1 MTRLQSK
8 RRGVSVVISTLL
20 VLAITIVGALSIS
33 NLMSTS
39 VLTTVNQAP
48 KDIIMANS
56 MLLVGYDTRDG
67 LTLSGITGPKGLDN
81 NPNSM
86 LCTASCAGSPTALPS
101 AGGTDFIVLQLWNKN
116 AIEVP
121 IRNIQVNG
129 VIHTWDIAARNQD
142 LDGSIA
148 TGAYPSFPA
157 EGKFSIIHHSNAGTL
172 IQNGTETMA
181 GDREKRIIVHLSS
194 DVEGNIPL
202 PAPPDIGLGEPLQ
215 ILIKIGDEFPAE
227 FVILSGDTK

>member
-39 VLTTVNQAP
+39 ALTTVNQTP

-67 LTLSGITGPKGLDN
+67 LTLSDISGPKALDN
-81 NPNSM
+81 QPDGM
-86 LCTASCAGSPTALPS
+86 LCTVSCAGASSTALPI

-116 AIEVP
+116 TVEVP

-129 VIHTWDIAARNQD
+129 IIHTWDLQTRFKD
-142 LDGSIA
+142 LDGS
-148 TGAYPSFPA
+148 AYPGFPR
-157 EGKFSIIHHSNAGTL
+157 EGQFSIIHHSNAGLLT
-172 IQNGTETMA
+172 QNGTETMA
-181 GDREKRIIVHLSS
+181 GDKEKRIIIHLSS
-194 DVEGNIPL
+194 QVVGKIPP
-202 PAPPDIGLGEPLQ
+202 PAPPDNIGLGEPLQ
-215 ILIKIGDEFPAE
+215 ILIKIADEFPAE
-227 FVILSGDTK
+227 YVILSGDTK

>member
-39 VLTTVNQAP
+39 ALTTVNQAP

-67 LTLSGITGPKGLDN
+67 NDLADIEDLENLFDN
-81 NPNSM
+81 R
-86 LCTASCAGSPTALPS
+86 LCTASCAGSPLALPLS
-101 AGGTDFIVLQLWNKN
+101 GGTDFIVLHLWNKN
-116 AIEVP
+116 TVEVP
-121 IRNIQVNG
+121 IRNVQVNG
-129 VIHTWDIAARNQD
+129 VIHTWDLQTRNVPFNPQ
-142 LDGSIA
+142 GIHPA
-148 TGAYPSFPA
+148 FPE
-157 EGKFSIIHHSNAGTL
+157 EGKFSIIYHSGSIGL

-181 GDREKRIIVHLSS
+181 GDIEKRIIIHLSS
-194 DVEGNIPL
+194 DVEGDL
-202 PAPPDIGLGEPLQ
+202 VSKDIGLAEPLQ

>member
-39 VLTTVNQAP
+39 ALTTVNQAP

-67 LTLSGITGPKGLDN
+67 LTLSNITTPPLNNQPNDN
-81 NPNSM
+81 M
-86 LCTASCAGSPTALPS
+86 LCTVSCAGALSTALPS

-116 AIEVP
+116 TVEVP
-121 IRNIQVNG
+121 IHNIQVNG
-129 VIHTWDIAARNQD
+129 VMHTWDLQARNQN
-142 LDGSIA
+142 LDG
-148 TGAYPSFPA
+148 TGVHPAFPE
-157 EGKFSIIHHSNAGTL
+157 EGKFSIIHHSNSGLL
-172 IQNGTETMA
+172 IQNGTETIV
-181 GDREKRIIVHLSS
+181 GDKEKRIVIKLSS
-194 DVEGNIPL
+194 DVIGDL
-202 PAPPDIGLGEPLQ
+202 PSQDIGLGEPLQ
-215 ILIKIGDEFPAE
+215 ILIKIGDRLPAE
-227 FVILSGDTK
+227 FIILSGDTK

>member
-39 VLTTVNQAP
+39 TLTTVNQAP

-67 LTLSGITGPKGLDN
+67 LTLSDISGPKALDN
-81 NPNSM
+81 KPDGM
-86 LCTASCAGSPTALPS
+86 LCTASCVGLPLALPS

-116 AIEVP
+116 NADVP

-129 VIHTWDIAARNQD
+129 VMHTWDLQARNQD
-142 LDGSIA
+142 LDG
-148 TGAYPSFPA
+148 TGAHPAFPE

-172 IQNGTETMA
+172 IQNGTEIMF
-181 GDREKRIIVHLSS
+181 GDIEKRIIVHLSS
-194 DVEGNIPL
+194 QVEGDL
-202 PAPPDIGLGEPLQ
+202 VSKDIGLGEPLQ
-215 ILIKIGDEFPAE
+215 ILIKIGDQFPAE

>member
-39 VLTTVNQAP
+39 ALTTVNQAP

-67 LTLSGITGPKGLDN
+67 LTLSDISGPKALDN
-81 NPNSM
+81 KPDGM
-86 LCTASCAGSPTALPS
+86 LCTASCVGLPLALPS

-116 AIEVP
+116 NVDVP

-129 VIHTWDIAARNQD
+129 VMHTWDLQTRNQD
-142 LDGSIA
+142 LDG
-148 TGAYPSFPA
+148 TGVHPAFPE

-172 IQNGTETMA
+172 IQNGTEIMF
-181 GDREKRIIVHLSS
+181 GDIEKRIIVHLSS
-194 DVEGNIPL
+194 QVEGDL
-202 PAPPDIGLGEPLQ
+202 VSKDIGLGEPLQ
-215 ILIKIGDEFPAE
+215 ILIKIGDQFPAE

>member
-1 MTRLQSK
+1 MTRFKSK

-20 VLAITIVGALSIS
+20 VLAITIVGAMSIS

-39 VLTTVNQAP
+39 LLTTVNQTP

-67 LTLSGITGPKGLDN
+67 LTLSDITGPKALDN
-81 NPNSM
+81 KPDGK
-86 LCTASCAGSPTALPS
+86 LCTASCAGLPFALPI

-116 AIEVP
+116 TIEVP

-129 VIHTWDIAARNQD
+129 VMHTWDLQTRFVD
-142 LDGSIA
+142 LN
-148 TGAYPSFPA
+148 GAGAHPAFPA
-157 EGKFSIIHHSNAGTL
+157 EGKFSIIHHSNAGLLT
-172 IQNGTETMA
+172 QNGTETMA
-181 GDREKRIIVHLSS
+181 GDKEKRIIIHLSS
-194 DVEGNIPL
+194 QVEGKIPL
-202 PAPPDIGLGEPLQ
+202 PALPDIGLGEPLQ

>member
-39 VLTTVNQAP
+39 TLTTVNQAP

-56 MLLVGYDTRDG
+56 MLLMGYDTRDG
-67 LTLSGITGPKGLDN
+67 LTLSNISGPKALDN
-81 NPNSM
+81 QPDGM
-86 LCTASCAGSPTALPS
+86 LCTVSCAGASSTALPS
-101 AGGTDFIVLQLWNKN
+101 AGGTDFIVLELWNKN
-116 AIEVP
+116 AVEVP

-129 VIHTWDIAARNQD
+129 IIHTWDLQARNQN
-142 LDGSIA
+142 LDGA
-148 TGAYPSFPA
+148 GVHPAFPE
-157 EGKFSIIHHSNAGTL
+157 EGKFSIIHHSNSGLL

-181 GDREKRIIVHLSS
+181 GDKEKRIVIKLSS
-194 DVEGNIPL
+194 DVIGDL
-202 PAPPDIGLGEPLQ
+202 PSQDIGLGEPLQ

>member
-1 MTRLQSK
+1 MTRFKSK

-20 VLAITIVGALSIS
+20 VLAITIVGAVSIS

-39 VLTTVNQAP
+39 ALTTVNQAP

-56 MLLVGYDTRDG
+56 MLLVRYVTRDG
-67 LTLSGITGPKGLDN
+67 LTLSDITGPTGLDN
-81 NPNSM
+81 KPDGM
-86 LCTASCAGSPTALPS
+86 LCTASCAGFPTAPPS
-101 AGGTDFIVLQLWNKN
+101 GGGTDFIVLQLWNKN
-116 AIEVP
+116 TVEVP

-129 VIHTWDIAARNQD
+129 IKHTWDLQARNQN
-142 LDGSIA
+142 LDGA
-148 TGAYPSFPA
+148 GVHPAFPE
-157 EGKFSIIHHSNAGTL
+157 EGKFSIIHHSNSGLL

-181 GDREKRIIVHLSS
+181 GDKEKRIVIKLSS
-194 DVEGNIPL
+194 DVIGDL
-202 PAPPDIGLGEPLQ
+202 PSQDIGLGEPLQ

>member
-1 MTRLQSK
+1 MTRFKSK

-39 VLTTVNQAP
+39 ALTTVNQAP

-67 LTLSGITGPKGLDN
+67 LTLSDISGPIALDN
-81 NPNSM
+81 KPDGM
-86 LCTASCAGSPTALPS
+86 LCTASCVGFPLALPS

-116 AIEVP
+116 TADVP

-129 VIHTWDIAARNQD
+129 VMHTWDLQARNQN
-142 LDGSIA
+142 LDG
-148 TGAYPSFPA
+148 TGVHPAFPE

-172 IQNGTETMA
+172 IQNGTEIMF
-181 GDREKRIIVHLSS
+181 GDIEKRIIVHLSS
-194 DVEGNIPL
+194 QVEGNL
-202 PAPPDIGLGEPLQ
+202 VSKDIGLGEPLQ
-215 ILIKIGDEFPAE
+215 ILVKIGDQFPAE

>member
-1 MTRLQSK
+1 MTRFKSK

-39 VLTTVNQAP
+39 ALTTVNQAP

-67 LTLSGITGPKGLDN
+67 LTLSDITGPSLDN
-81 NPNSM
+81 KPDGM
-86 LCTASCAGSPTALPS
+86 LCTASCAGSPLALPQN
-101 AGGTDFIVLQLWNKN
+101 GGTDFIVLHLWNKN
-116 AIEVP
+116 TVEVP
-121 IRNIQVNG
+121 IRNVQVNG
-129 VIHTWDIAARNQD
+129 VIHTWDLQTRNVPFNPQ
-142 LDGSIA
+142 GIHPA
-148 TGAYPSFPA
+148 FPE
-157 EGKFSIIHHSNAGTL
+157 EGKFSIIYHSGSLGL

-181 GDREKRIIVHLSS
+181 GDKEKRIIIHLSS
-194 DVEGNIPL
+194 QVEGRIPP
-202 PAPPDIGLGEPLQ
+202 PAPPDNIGLGEPLQ
-215 ILIKIGDEFPAE
+215 ILIKIGDEFPVE

>member
-39 VLTTVNQAP
+39 ALTTVNQAP
-48 KDIIMANS
+48 KDIIIANS

-67 LTLSGITGPKGLDN
+67 NDLADIEDLENLFDN
-81 NPNSM
+81 R
-86 LCTASCAGSPTALPS
+86 LCTASCAGSPLALPLS
-101 AGGTDFIVLQLWNKN
+101 GGTDFIVLHLWNKN
-116 AIEVP
+116 TVEVP
-121 IRNIQVNG
+121 IRNVQVNG
-129 VIHTWDIAARNQD
+129 IIHTWDLQTRNQPFD
-142 LDGSIA
+142 PLGIHPA
-148 TGAYPSFPA
+148 FPE
-157 EGKFSIIHHSNAGTL
+157 EGKFSIIYHSGSLGL

-181 GDREKRIIVHLSS
+181 GDKEKRIIIHLSS
-194 DVEGNIPL
+194 DVEGDL
-202 PAPPDIGLGEPLQ
+202 VSKDIGLAEPLQ
-215 ILIKIGDEFPAE
+215 ILIKIGDQFPAE

>member
-1 MTRLQSK
+1 MTRLIRK
-8 RRGVSVVISTLL
+8 KRGVSVVISTLL
-20 VLAITIVGALSIS
+20 VLAITIVGAMSIS

-39 VLTTVNQAP
+39 LLTTVNQTP

-67 LTLSGITGPKGLDN
+67 LTLSNIPTLN
-81 NPNSM
+81 NASPSDGM
-86 LCTASCAGSPTALPS
+86 LCTASCAGFPALPPS
-101 AGGTDFIVLQLWNKN
+101 GGGTEFIVLHLWNKN
-116 AIEVP
+116 TADVP

-129 VIHTWDIAARNQD
+129 VVHTWDLQTRFVN
-142 LDGSIA
+142 LDG
-148 TGAYPSFPA
+148 GVYPGFPR
-157 EGKFSIIHHSNAGTL
+157 EGQFSIIHHSNTGLL

-181 GDREKRIIVHLSS
+181 GDIEKRIIIHLSS
-194 DVEGNIPL
+194 QVEGNIPP

-227 FVILSGDTK
+227 YVILSGDTK

>member
-39 VLTTVNQAP
+39 ALTTVNQAP

-67 LTLSGITGPKGLDN
+67 LTLSDISGPKALDN
-81 NPNSM
+81 KPDGM
-86 LCTASCAGSPTALPS
+86 LCTASCVGLPLALPS

-116 AIEVP
+116 TADVP

-129 VIHTWDIAARNQD
+129 VMHTWDLQARNQD
-142 LDGSIA
+142 LDG
-148 TGAYPSFPA
+148 TGVHPAFPE

-172 IQNGTETMA
+172 IQNGTEIML
-181 GDREKRIIVHLSS
+181 GDIEKRIIVHLSS
-194 DVEGNIPL
+194 QVEGDL
-202 PAPPDIGLGEPLQ
+202 VSKDIGLGEPLQ
-215 ILIKIGDEFPAE
+215 ILIKIGDQFPAE